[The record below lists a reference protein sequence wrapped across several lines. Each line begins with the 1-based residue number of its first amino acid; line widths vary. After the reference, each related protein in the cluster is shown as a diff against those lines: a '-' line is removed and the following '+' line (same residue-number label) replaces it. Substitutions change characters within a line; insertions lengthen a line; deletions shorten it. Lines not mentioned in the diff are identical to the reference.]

1 MASWEVVDID
11 PTDCDGIGKEDDKWN
26 DGKMNELEVKLED
39 LR

>member
-1 MASWEVVDID
+1 MASWELVDID
-11 PTDCDGIGKEDDKWN
+11 PTDHDGIGKEDDKWN